1 VTAVLLVFRL
11 AVRSLV
17 AHRVKSL
24 LVGGLLF
31 LGTLVVVLGSA
42 LFDSVED
49 GMQGLVTES
58 LAGQFQVKQAH
69 TKDPL
74 ALFGGGGLG
83 TVDIGEIERF
93 EDVEQTFGQI
103 PGVKAVVPM
112 GLTGATVFG
121 RNEIDSVLVAMRD
134 AIREGKREELPLL
147 VSRARRIVEALAQES
162 ATSVVKSDAEKVRST
177 QEAIARASDP
187 AFWAAFEGD
196 GDALSALDFL
206 DSRIAPLAT
215 DGRLLYLQIVGT
227 DPEQFVATFP
237 RFKLVQGTTI
247 PEGKPGF
254 LFNESTYQ
262 ELVKNRVAAEL
273 DKLRTEVEKE
283 GASID
288 ADPLLQQR
296 VRLLSHQYRRITFQL
311 DPAEAATLEGELR
324 GLLLDVTGDLD
335 DLVSAFLTVDDS
347 NLAARH
353 DWFYA
358 HIAPLIP
365 MYDSPVGGTITLRGF
380 TRTGYIKAVEV
391 PVYGTYIFDGLQDAG
406 LQSGSNIV
414 DLVTFRELYG
424 KMSDRDRAELGEIKA
439 AVGVADISRADAE
452 AALFG
457 GGGDV
462 EVAVDAPA
470 TMGVD
475 IAKVAASDPRSRSF
489 PPEDLRHGLVLNAAI
504 VLDDPSRAAAIRP
517 ALEQAAAGMGLE
529 VVGWREA
536 SGFLGQIV
544 TVLRIVLLVSV
555 AIIFVVA
562 LIIVNNAM
570 LMATL
575 DRVPEIGTLRAIG
588 TQRGTVLG
596 LLLLET
602 GVLGAVFGG
611 AGGALA
617 AVVVTWLHGVGIP
630 APVKQLA
637 VMFGGPRLY
646 PVVGIDDLL
655 FGVAT
660 IVFVALASTL
670 YPAAVAAR
678 VPPIVAM
685 RGQK

>member
-1 VTAVLLVFRL
+1 MSALGLVVRL
-11 AVRSLV
+11 AFGSVI

-31 LGTLVVVLGSA
+31 LGTFVVVLGTA
-42 LFDSVED
+42 LFDSVEA
-49 GMQGLVTES
+49 GMEGLITES
-58 LAGQFQVKQAH
+58 LAGQFQLKEAD
-69 TKDPL
+69 TRDAL
-74 ALFGGGGLG
+74 AVFGGMGLG
-83 TVDIGEIERF
+83 SVDIGEIEHF
-93 EDVEQTFGQI
+93 EAVEEAFSAV
-103 PGVKAVVPM
+103 PGVKAIVPM
-112 GLTGATVFG
+112 GVTGATVFG

-134 AIREGKREELPLL
+134 AVREDRRRDLPAL
-147 VSRARRIVEALAQES
+147 VSRARRITEALAQES
-162 ATSVVKSDAEKVRST
+162 STLEVRSNAEKVKST
-177 QEAIARASDP
+177 QEAISRTSDP

-196 GDALSALDFL
+196 GDALAALDFL
-206 DSRIAPLAT
+206 DSRIAPLAS

-227 DPEQFVATFP
+227 DPGQFVATFP
-237 RFKLVQGTTI
+237 RFKLIQGTTI

-273 DKLRTEVEKE
+273 DKLRREVERE
-283 GASID
+283 GGSID

-296 VRLLSHQYRRITFQL
+296 VRLLSAQYRRITFQL

-324 GLLLDVTGDLD
+324 QLLPEIPGGLDELVKGLLAVNDGN
-335 DLVSAFLTVDDS
+335 LV
-347 NLAARH
+347 ARH

-358 HIAPLIP
+358 HVAPLIP
-365 MYDSPVGGTITLRGF
+365 LFDTPVGGTITLRGLA
-380 TRTGYIKAVEV
+380 RTGYIKSVEI

-406 LQSGSNIV
+406 LQSGSNLV

-424 KMSDRDRAELGEIKA
+424 KMSDRDRAELDAIKA
-439 AVGVADISRADAE
+439 AVGVADVSRADAE

-457 GGGDV
+457 GAGEV
-462 EVAVDAPA
+462 EVAVEAPA
-470 TMGVD
+470 EVGVD
-475 IAKVAASDPRSRSF
+475 LASVVATDPFARSF
-489 PPEDLRHGLVLNAAI
+489 PPKELRHGLVLNAAV
-504 VLDDPSRAAAIRP
+504 VLDDPARAAELRP
-517 ALEQAAAGMGLE
+517 TLDAMAKGLGLE

-536 SGFLGQIV
+536 SGLLGQIV
-544 TVLRIVLLVSV
+544 TVLRLVLLISV
-555 AIIFVVA
+555 IIIFAVA

-570 LMATL
+570 LMATF

-588 TQRGTVLG
+588 AQRSTVLG
-596 LLLLET
+596 LLLTET
-602 GVLGAVFGG
+602 AMLGAVCGG
-611 AGGALA
+611 LGGLT
-617 AVVVTWLHGVGIP
+617 AVAVVTWLHGVGIP

-646 PVVGIDDLL
+646 PEVGLDHLA

-660 IVFVALASTL
+660 IALVALASTL
-670 YPAAVAAR
+670 YPALVAAR